1 MRRFLPIVLGLL
13 LLGAAASAQDTRRQE
28 SRKAQL
34 EKEIAAINR
43 QLKDNA
49 RSSSRALTDLA
60 LVRRKI
66 AARQELIAE
75 SDREIRALDDSMKVR
90 QQEIDRLQ
98 ARHDTLSL
106 YYNRLVRGAYK
117 NRDSRL
123 WYMYILSSENIGQ
136 AVRRFGYLRGLSRN
150 MSEQAKRIQET
161 AAALEL
167 EKERLAGLKEEAQV
181 LRGQRQADVDALRG
195 EEGES
200 AGLVARLE
208 KDRRKYQNDLKK
220 KNREVEALNRE
231 IAEIIRKA
239 TAKPKSGGKST
250 SKGGKTTSTAVDEK
264 LSSSFAANKG
274 RLPWPVEGTVIESY
288 GQHYHPVY
296 KNVKLPFNNGVTLAV
311 SRGAQAH
318 AVFDGTVA
326 QVVVIPG
333 YNQSR
338 GAQAHAV
345 FDGTVAQ
352 VVVIPGYNQCVLVQH
367 GSYFTFYCK
376 LKAVSV
382 KAGEKVKTG
391 QVLGT
396 VDTLSGEDQFH
407 FQLWQERTPQ
417 NPENWLR

>member
-13 LLGAAASAQDTRRQE
+13 LVGAAVSAQDTRRQE

-49 RSSSRALTDLA
+49 RSSSRALTDLS

-136 AVRRFGYLRGLSRN
+136 AVRRFGYLKGLSRN
-150 MSEQAKRIQET
+150 MSDQAKHIQET

-167 EKERLAGLKEEAQV
+167 EKDRLAGLREEAQV
-181 LRGQRQADVDALRG
+181 LRGQRQADVDALRS

-200 AGLVARLE
+200 ASLVARLE
-208 KDRRKYQNDLKK
+208 KDRKKYQNDLKK

-250 SKGGKTTSTAVDEK
+250 AKGGKTTSTAIDET
-264 LSSSFAANKG
+264 LSKNFAANKG

-311 SRGAQAH
+311 ARGAQAK
-318 AVFDGTVA
+318 AVFDGTV
-326 QVVVIPG
+326 
-333 YNQSR
+333 S
-338 GAQAHAV
+338 
-345 FDGTVAQ
+345 Q

-376 LKAVSV
+376 LKSVTV

-391 QVLGT
+391 QVLGI

>member
-49 RSSSRALTDLA
+49 RSSSRALTDLS

-136 AVRRFGYLRGLSRN
+136 AVRRFGYLKGLSRN
-150 MSEQAKRIQET
+150 MSDQAKHIQET

-167 EKERLAGLKEEAQV
+167 EKDRLAGLREEAQV
-181 LRGQRQADVDALRG
+181 LRGQRQADVDALRS

-200 AGLVARLE
+200 ASLVARLE
-208 KDRRKYQNDLKK
+208 KDRKKYQNDLRK

-250 SKGGKTTSTAVDEK
+250 AKGGKTTSTAIDET
-264 LSSSFAANKG
+264 LSKNFAANKG

-311 SRGAQAH
+311 A
-318 AVFDGTVA
+318 
-326 QVVVIPG
+326 
-333 YNQSR
+333 R

>member
-1 MRRFLPIVLGLL
+1 MRRLIPIVLGLL

-34 EKEIAAINR
+34 EKEIATINR

-49 RSSSRALTDLA
+49 RSSSRALTDLS

-66 AARQELIAE
+66 SARQELIAE
-75 SDREIRALDDSMKVR
+75 SDREIHALDDSIRVR
-90 QQEIDRLQ
+90 QKEIDRLQ
-98 ARHDTLSL
+98 ARHDTLTL
-106 YYNRLVRGAYK
+106 YYNRLVRSAYK
-117 NRDSRL
+117 NRDSRI

-136 AVRRFGYLRGLSRN
+136 AVRRFGYLKGLSKN
-150 MSEQAKRIQET
+150 MSDQARQIQET
-161 AAALEL
+161 AAVLEV
-167 EKERLAGLKEEAQV
+167 EKERLAGMRDEARA
-181 LRGQRQADVDALRG
+181 LRSQRQADVDALRN
-195 EEGES
+195 EEGENAS
-200 AGLVARLE
+200 LVARLQ
-208 KDRRKYQNDLKK
+208 KDRKKYQSDLQK

-239 TAKPKSGGKST
+239 TAKPKSSGGTGKST
-250 SKGGKTTSTAVDEK
+250 GGGKTTSTAVDEK

-274 RLPWPVEGTVIESY
+274 RLPWPVEGSVIESY

-311 SRGAQAH
+311 ARGTQAK
-318 AVFDGTVA
+318 
-326 QVVVIPG
+326 
-333 YNQSR
+333 
-338 GAQAHAV
+338 AV

-376 LKAVSV
+376 LKSVSV
-382 KAGEKVKTG
+382 KAGQKVTTG

-396 VDTLSGEDQFH
+396 VDTISGEDQFH
-407 FQLWQERTPQ
+407 FQLWKERTPQ

>member
-1 MRRFLPIVLGLL
+1 MRRLIPIVLGLL

-34 EKEIAAINR
+34 EKEIATINQ

-49 RSSSRALTDLA
+49 RSSSRALTDLS
-60 LVRRKI
+60 LVRRKSS
-66 AARQELIAE
+66 ARQELIAE
-75 SDREIRALDDSMKVR
+75 SDREIHALDDSIRVK
-90 QQEIDRLQ
+90 QKEIDRLQ

-106 YYNRLVRGAYK
+106 YYNRLVRSAYK
-117 NRDSRL
+117 NRDSRI

-136 AVRRFGYLRGLSRN
+136 AVRRFGYLKGLSKN
-150 MSEQAKRIQET
+150 MSDQARQIQET
-161 AAALEL
+161 AAVLEV
-167 EKERLAGLKEEAQV
+167 EKERLAGMRDEARA
-181 LRGQRQADVDALRG
+181 LRSQRQADVDALRS
-195 EEGES
+195 EEGEN
-200 AGLVARLE
+200 ANLVARLQ
-208 KDRRKYQNDLKK
+208 KDRKKYQSDLQK

-239 TAKPKSGGKST
+239 TAKPKASSSTNKSNSG
-250 SKGGKTTSTAVDEK
+250 GGKTTSTAVDEK

-274 RLPWPVEGTVIESY
+274 RLPWPVEGSVIESY

-311 SRGAQAH
+311 ARGTQAK
-318 AVFDGTVA
+318 
-326 QVVVIPG
+326 
-333 YNQSR
+333 
-338 GAQAHAV
+338 AV

-376 LKAVSV
+376 LKSVSV
-382 KAGEKVKTG
+382 KAGQQVKTG

-396 VDTLSGEDQFH
+396 VDTISGEDQFH
-407 FQLWQERTPQ
+407 FQLWKERTPQ

>member
-13 LLGAAASAQDTRRQE
+13 LVGAAVSAQDTRRQE

-66 AARQELIAE
+66 SARQELIAE

-136 AVRRFGYLRGLSRN
+136 AVRRFGYLKGLSRN
-150 MSEQAKRIQET
+150 MSEQAKNIQET

-167 EKERLAGLKEEAQV
+167 EKDRLAGFKEEAQV
-181 LRGQRQADVDALRG
+181 LRGQRQADVDALRS

-200 AGLVARLE
+200 ASLVARLE
-208 KDRRKYQNDLKK
+208 KDRRKYQDDLRK

-231 IAEIIRKA
+231 IAAIIRKA
-239 TAKPKSGGKST
+239 TAKPKAGSKST
-250 SKGGKTTSTAVDEK
+250 AKGGKTTSTAVDET
-264 LSSSFAANKG
+264 LSKNFASNKG

-311 SRGAQAH
+311 ARGAQAK
-318 AVFDGTVA
+318 AVFDGTV
-326 QVVVIPG
+326 
-333 YNQSR
+333 S
-338 GAQAHAV
+338 
-345 FDGTVAQ
+345 Q

-376 LKAVSV
+376 LKSVTV

-391 QVLGT
+391 QVLGI

-407 FQLWQERTPQ
+407 FQLWQERNPQ

>member
-1 MRRFLPIVLGLL
+1 MKRLLPILLVLL
-13 LLGAAASAQDTRRQE
+13 LTGAAASAQDTRRQE

-49 RSSSRALTDLA
+49 KSSSRALTDLA

-75 SDREIRALDDSMKVR
+75 SDREIQALNDSMRVKQR
-90 QQEIDRLQ
+90 EIDRLQ

-117 NRDSRL
+117 NRDSRV

-136 AVRRFGYLRGLSRN
+136 AVRRFGYLKGLSRN
-150 MSEQAKRIQET
+150 MSEQGKRIQET
-161 AAALEL
+161 AAELEV
-167 EKERLAGLKEEAQV
+167 EKERLAGLRSEAQA
-181 LRGQRQADVDALRG
+181 LRGQRQADVDALKG

-200 AGLVARLE
+200 ANLVARLE
-208 KDRRKYQNDLKK
+208 KDRKKYQSDLQK

-239 TAKPKSGGKST
+239 TAKPKSSGKSAA
-250 SKGGKTTSTAVDEK
+250 KGGKTTSTAVDEK
-264 LSSSFAANKG
+264 LSNSFAANKG

-311 SRGAQAH
+311 SRGTQAK
-318 AVFDGTVA
+318 AVFDGTV
-326 QVVVIPG
+326 
-333 YNQSR
+333 
-338 GAQAHAV
+338 
-345 FDGTVAQ
+345 TQ

-376 LKAVSV
+376 LKSVTV
-382 KAGEKVKTG
+382 KAGQQVKTG

-396 VDTLSGEDQFH
+396 VDTISGEDQFH
-407 FQLWQERTPQ
+407 FQLWKERNPQ
-417 NPENWLR
+417 NPETWLK

>member
-13 LLGAAASAQDTRRQE
+13 LLGAAVSAQDTRRQE

-136 AVRRFGYLRGLSRN
+136 AVRRFGYLKGLSRN
-150 MSEQAKRIQET
+150 MSEQAKNIQET

-167 EKERLAGLKEEAQV
+167 EKDRLAGLKEEAQV

-200 AGLVARLE
+200 ASLVARLE
-208 KDRRKYQNDLKK
+208 KDRRKYQDDLRK

-231 IAEIIRKA
+231 IAAIIRKA
-239 TAKPKSGGKST
+239 TAKPKSSGKST
-250 SKGGKTTSTAVDEK
+250 AKGGKTTSTAVDET
-264 LSSSFAANKG
+264 LSKNFASNKG

-311 SRGAQAH
+311 ARGAQAK
-318 AVFDGTVA
+318 AVFDGTV
-326 QVVVIPG
+326 
-333 YNQSR
+333 S
-338 GAQAHAV
+338 
-345 FDGTVAQ
+345 Q

-376 LKAVSV
+376 LKSVTV

>member
-13 LLGAAASAQDTRRQE
+13 LVGAAVSAQDTRRQE

-66 AARQELIAE
+66 SARQELIAE

-136 AVRRFGYLRGLSRN
+136 AVRRFGYLKGLSRN
-150 MSEQAKRIQET
+150 MSEQAKNIQET

-167 EKERLAGLKEEAQV
+167 EKDRLAGLKEEAQV

-200 AGLVARLE
+200 ASLVARLE
-208 KDRRKYQNDLKK
+208 KDRRKYQDDLRK
-220 KNREVEALNRE
+220 KNREVEALNR
-231 IAEIIRKA
+231 
-239 TAKPKSGGKST
+239 SSGKST
-250 SKGGKTTSTAVDEK
+250 AKGGKTTSTAVDET
-264 LSSSFAANKG
+264 LSKNFASNKG

-311 SRGAQAH
+311 ARGAQAK
-318 AVFDGTVA
+318 AVFDGTV
-326 QVVVIPG
+326 
-333 YNQSR
+333 S
-338 GAQAHAV
+338 
-345 FDGTVAQ
+345 Q

-376 LKAVSV
+376 LKSVTV

>member
-1 MRRFLPIVLGLL
+1 MRRFLPLVLGLL
-13 LLGAAASAQDTRRQE
+13 LVGAAVSAQDTRRQE

-49 RSSSRALTDLA
+49 RSSSRALTDLS

-136 AVRRFGYLRGLSRN
+136 AVRRFGYLKGLSRN
-150 MSEQAKRIQET
+150 MSEQAKHIQET

-167 EKERLAGLKEEAQV
+167 EKDRLAGLREEAQV
-181 LRGQRQADVDALRG
+181 LRGQRQADVDALRS

-200 AGLVARLE
+200 ASLVARLE
-208 KDRRKYQNDLKK
+208 KDRRKYQNDLRK

-250 SKGGKTTSTAVDEK
+250 AKGGKTTSTAVDET
-264 LSSSFAANKG
+264 LSKNFASNKG

-311 SRGAQAH
+311 SRGAQAK
-318 AVFDGTVA
+318 AVFDGTV
-326 QVVVIPG
+326 
-333 YNQSR
+333 S
-338 GAQAHAV
+338 
-345 FDGTVAQ
+345 Q

-376 LKAVSV
+376 LKSVTV

>member
-1 MRRFLPIVLGLL
+1 MRKLIPIVLGLL

-34 EKEIAAINR
+34 EKEIAVINQ

-49 RSSSRALTDLA
+49 KSSSRALSDLS

-66 AARQELIAE
+66 SARQELIAE
-75 SDREIRALDDSMKVR
+75 SDREIRALDDSIRTK
-90 QQEIDRLQ
+90 QKEIDRLQ
-98 ARHDTLSL
+98 ARHDTLTL
-106 YYNRLVRGAYK
+106 YYNRLIRSAYK
-117 NRDSRL
+117 NRDSRI

-136 AVRRFGYLRGLSRN
+136 AVRRFGYLKGLSKN
-150 MSEQAKRIQET
+150 MSEQARQIQET
-161 AAALEL
+161 AAVLEV
-167 EKERLAGLKEEAQV
+167 EKERLAGMRDEARA
-181 LRGQRQADVDALRG
+181 LRSQRQAAVDALRS
-195 EEGES
+195 EEGENAS
-200 AGLVARLE
+200 LVARLQ
-208 KDRRKYQNDLKK
+208 KDRKKYQSDLQK

-239 TAKPKSGGKST
+239 TAKPKSSGTTGKS
-250 SKGGKTTSTAVDEK
+250 SGGKTTSTAVDEK
-264 LSSSFAANKG
+264 LSSSFASNKG

-296 KNVKLPFNNGVTLAV
+296 KNIKLPFNNGVTLAV
-311 SRGAQAH
+311 PRGAQAK
-318 AVFDGTVA
+318 
-326 QVVVIPG
+326 
-333 YNQSR
+333 
-338 GAQAHAV
+338 AV

-376 LKAVSV
+376 LKSVTV
-382 KAGEKVKTG
+382 KAGQQVKTG

-396 VDTLSGEDQFH
+396 VDTISGEDQFH
-407 FQLWQERTPQ
+407 FQLWKERSPQ

>member
-13 LLGAAASAQDTRRQE
+13 LVGAAVSAQDTRRQE

-66 AARQELIAE
+66 SARQELIAE

-136 AVRRFGYLRGLSRN
+136 AVRRFGYLKGLSRN
-150 MSEQAKRIQET
+150 MSEQAKNIQET

-167 EKERLAGLKEEAQV
+167 EKDRLAGLKEEAQV

-200 AGLVARLE
+200 ASLVARLE
-208 KDRRKYQNDLKK
+208 KDRRKYQDDLRK

-231 IAEIIRKA
+231 IAAIIRKA
-239 TAKPKSGGKST
+239 TAKPKASGKST
-250 SKGGKTTSTAVDEK
+250 AKGGKTTSTAVDET
-264 LSSSFAANKG
+264 LSKNFASNKG

-311 SRGAQAH
+311 ARGAQAK
-318 AVFDGTVA
+318 AVFDGTV
-326 QVVVIPG
+326 
-333 YNQSR
+333 S
-338 GAQAHAV
+338 
-345 FDGTVAQ
+345 Q

-376 LKAVSV
+376 LKSVTV

>member
-1 MRRFLPIVLGLL
+1 MRRLILIVSGLL
-13 LLGAAASAQDTRRQE
+13 LLGVAASAQDTRRQE

-34 EKEIAAINR
+34 EKEIAVINQ

-49 RSSSRALTDLA
+49 KSSSRALTDLS

-66 AARQELIAE
+66 SARQELIAE
-75 SDREIRALDDSMKVR
+75 SDREIHALDDSIRVK
-90 QQEIDRLQ
+90 QKEIDRLQ

-106 YYNRLVRGAYK
+106 YYNRLVRSAYK
-117 NRDSRL
+117 NRDSRI

-136 AVRRFGYLRGLSRN
+136 AVRRFGYLKGLSKN
-150 MSEQAKRIQET
+150 MSDQARQIQET
-161 AAALEL
+161 AAVLEV
-167 EKERLAGLKEEAQV
+167 EKERLAGMRDEARA
-181 LRGQRQADVDALRG
+181 LRSQRQAAVDALRS
-195 EEGES
+195 EEGEN
-200 AGLVARLE
+200 ANLVARLQ
-208 KDRRKYQNDLKK
+208 KDRKKYQSDLQK

-239 TAKPKSGGKST
+239 TAKPKSSGNTNKGS
-250 SKGGKTTSTAVDEK
+250 SSGGKTTSTAVDEK
-264 LSSSFAANKG
+264 LSSSFASNKG

-311 SRGAQAH
+311 ARGAQAK
-318 AVFDGTVA
+318 AVFDGTV
-326 QVVVIPG
+326 
-333 YNQSR
+333 S
-338 GAQAHAV
+338 
-345 FDGTVAQ
+345 Q

-376 LKAVSV
+376 LKSVTV
-382 KAGEKVKTG
+382 KAGQQVKTG

-396 VDTLSGEDQFH
+396 VDTISGEDQFH
-407 FQLWQERTPQ
+407 FQLWKERTPQ

>member
-1 MRRFLPIVLGLL
+1 MRRFLPVILGLL
-13 LLGAAASAQDTRRQE
+13 LVGAAVSAQDTRRQE

-49 RSSSRALTDLA
+49 RSSSRALTDLS

-136 AVRRFGYLRGLSRN
+136 AVRRFGYLKGLSRN
-150 MSEQAKRIQET
+150 MSDQAKHIQET

-167 EKERLAGLKEEAQV
+167 EKDRLAGLREEAQV
-181 LRGQRQADVDALRG
+181 LRGQRQADLRGQRQADVDALRS

-200 AGLVARLE
+200 ASLVARLE
-208 KDRRKYQNDLKK
+208 KDRKKYQNDLRK

-250 SKGGKTTSTAVDEK
+250 AKGGKTTSTAIDET
-264 LSSSFAANKG
+264 LSKNFAANKG

-311 SRGAQAH
+311 ARGAQAK
-318 AVFDGTVA
+318 AVFDGTV
-326 QVVVIPG
+326 
-333 YNQSR
+333 S
-338 GAQAHAV
+338 
-345 FDGTVAQ
+345 Q

-376 LKAVSV
+376 LKSVTV

-391 QVLGT
+391 QVLGI

>member
-13 LLGAAASAQDTRRQE
+13 LVGAAVSAQDTRRQE

-49 RSSSRALTDLA
+49 RSSSRALTDLS

-75 SDREIRALDDSMKVR
+75 SDREIRALVDSMRVR
-90 QQEIDRLQ
+90 QREIDRLQ

-136 AVRRFGYLRGLSRN
+136 AVRRFGYLKGLSRN
-150 MSEQAKRIQET
+150 MSEQAKRIQEA

-167 EKERLAGLKEEAQV
+167 EKERLAGLKEEAKA
-181 LRGQRQADVDALRG
+181 LRKQRQADVDALRG

-200 AGLVARLE
+200 ASLVARLE
-208 KDRRKYQNDLKK
+208 KDRKKYQADLRK

-239 TAKPKSGGKST
+239 TAKPRSGKT
-250 SKGGKTTSTAVDEK
+250 SPGGKTTSTAVDEA
-264 LSSSFAANKG
+264 LSNNFASNKG

-296 KNVKLPFNNGVTLAV
+296 KNVKMPFNNGVTLAV

-326 QVVVIPG
+326 QVVV
-333 YNQSR
+333 
-338 GAQAHAV
+338 V
-345 FDGTVAQ
+345 
-352 VVVIPGYNQCVLVQH
+352 PGYNQCVLVRH

-376 LKAVSV
+376 LKSVTV
-382 KAGEKVKTG
+382 KAGDKVKTG

-396 VDTLSGEDQFH
+396 VDTLSGEVQFH

-417 NPENWLR
+417 NPENWLK

>member
-49 RSSSRALTDLA
+49 RSSSRALTDLS

-98 ARHDTLSL
+98 ARHDTLSF

-117 NRDSRL
+117 NRDSRV

-136 AVRRFGYLRGLSRN
+136 AVRRFGYLKGLSRN
-150 MSEQAKRIQET
+150 MSEQGKHIQET

-167 EKERLAGLKEEAQV
+167 EKARLEGLKADAQAV
-181 LRGQRQADVDALRG
+181 RSQRQADVDALRS

-200 AGLVARLE
+200 ASLVARLE
-208 KDRRKYQNDLKK
+208 KDRKKYQNDLKK

-239 TAKPKSGGKST
+239 TAKPKSSSKST
-250 SKGGKTTSTAVDEK
+250 AKGGKTTSTAIDET
-264 LSSSFAANKG
+264 LSKNFASNKG

-296 KNVKLPFNNGVTLAV
+296 KNIKLPFNNGVTLAV
-311 SRGAQAH
+311 SRGAQAK
-318 AVFDGTVA
+318 AVFDGTV
-326 QVVVIPG
+326 
-333 YNQSR
+333 S
-338 GAQAHAV
+338 
-345 FDGTVAQ
+345 Q

-367 GSYFTFYCK
+367 GAYFTFYCK
-376 LKAVSV
+376 LKSVSV

-396 VDTLSGEDQFH
+396 VDTISGEDQFH
-407 FQLWQERTPQ
+407 FQLWQERAPQ

>member
-13 LLGAAASAQDTRRQE
+13 LVGAAVSAQDTRRQE

-66 AARQELIAE
+66 SARQELIAE

-98 ARHDTLSL
+98 ARYDTLSL

-136 AVRRFGYLRGLSRN
+136 AVRRFGYLKGLSRN
-150 MSEQAKRIQET
+150 MSEQAKNIQET

-167 EKERLAGLKEEAQV
+167 EKDRLAGLKEEAQV

-200 AGLVARLE
+200 ASLVARLE
-208 KDRRKYQNDLKK
+208 KDRRKYQDDLRK

-231 IAEIIRKA
+231 IAAIIRKA
-239 TAKPKSGGKST
+239 TAKPKSSGKST
-250 SKGGKTTSTAVDEK
+250 AKGGKTTSTAVDET
-264 LSSSFAANKG
+264 LSKNFASNKG

-311 SRGAQAH
+311 ARGAQAK
-318 AVFDGTVA
+318 AVFDGTV
-326 QVVVIPG
+326 
-333 YNQSR
+333 S
-338 GAQAHAV
+338 
-345 FDGTVAQ
+345 Q

-376 LKAVSV
+376 LKSVTV

-407 FQLWQERTPQ
+407 FQLWQERNPQ

>member
-13 LLGAAASAQDTRRQE
+13 LVGAAVSAQDTRRQE

-49 RSSSRALTDLA
+49 RSSSRALTDLS

-90 QQEIDRLQ
+90 QREIDRLQ

-136 AVRRFGYLRGLSRN
+136 AVRRFGYLKGLSRN
-150 MSEQAKRIQET
+150 MSEQGKRIQET
-161 AAALEL
+161 AAELEL

-181 LRGQRQADVDALRG
+181 LRGQRQADVDALRS

-200 AGLVARLE
+200 ATLVARLE
-208 KDRRKYQNDLKK
+208 KDRRKYQDELRK

-231 IAEIIRKA
+231 IAAIIRKA
-239 TAKPKSGGKST
+239 TAKPKSGGKT
-250 SKGGKTTSTAVDEK
+250 AEGGKTTSTAIDET
-264 LSSSFAANKG
+264 LSKNFASNKG

-311 SRGAQAH
+311 SRGAQA
-318 AVFDGTVA
+318 
-326 QVVVIPG
+326 Q
-333 YNQSR
+333 
-338 GAQAHAV
+338 AV

-367 GSYFTFYCK
+367 GAYFTFYCK
-376 LKAVSV
+376 LKSVSV

>member
-13 LLGAAASAQDTRRQE
+13 LVGAAVSAQDTRRQE

-49 RSSSRALTDLA
+49 RSSSRALTDLS

-75 SDREIRALDDSMKVR
+75 SDRDIRALDDSMQVR
-90 QQEIDRLQ
+90 QREIDRLQ

-136 AVRRFGYLRGLSRN
+136 AVRRFGYLKGLSRN

-167 EKERLAGLKEEAQV
+167 EKERLAGLKEEAKA
-181 LRGQRQADVDALRG
+181 LRNQRQADVDALRG

-200 AGLVARLE
+200 ASLVARLE
-208 KDRRKYQNDLKK
+208 KDRKKYQADLRK

-250 SKGGKTTSTAVDEK
+250 AKGGKTTSTTVDEA
-264 LSSSFAANKG
+264 LSNSFAANKG

-296 KNVKLPFNNGVTLAV
+296 KNVKMPFNNGVTLSVA
-311 SRGAQAH
+311 RGAQAH

-326 QVVVIPG
+326 KVVV
-333 YNQSR
+333 
-338 GAQAHAV
+338 V
-345 FDGTVAQ
+345 
-352 VVVIPGYNQCVLVQH
+352 PGYNQCVLVQH

-376 LKAVSV
+376 LKAVTV
-382 KAGEKVKTG
+382 KVGDKVKTG

-407 FQLWQERTPQ
+407 FQLWKERSPQ
-417 NPENWLR
+417 NPESWLK

>member
-1 MRRFLPIVLGLL
+1 MKRLIPIVLGLL
-13 LLGAAASAQDTRRQE
+13 LLGVAASAQDTRRQE

-34 EKEIAAINR
+34 EKEIAVINK

-49 RSSSRALTDLA
+49 QSSSRALTDLS

-66 AARQELIAE
+66 SARQELIAE
-75 SDREIRALDDSMKVR
+75 SDREIHALDDSIRVK
-90 QQEIDRLQ
+90 QKEIDRLQ

-106 YYNRLVRGAYK
+106 YYNRLVRSAYK
-117 NRDSRL
+117 NRDSRI

-136 AVRRFGYLRGLSRN
+136 AVRRFGYLKGLSKN
-150 MSEQAKRIQET
+150 MSDQARQIQET
-161 AAALEL
+161 AAVLEV
-167 EKERLAGLKEEAQV
+167 EKERLAVMRDDART
-181 LRGQRQADVDALRG
+181 LRSQRQADVDALRS

-200 AGLVARLE
+200 ASLVARLQ
-208 KDRRKYQNDLKK
+208 KDRKKYQSDLQK

-239 TAKPKSGGKST
+239 TTKPKTSSGTNKNT
-250 SKGGKTTSTAVDEK
+250 GGKTTSTAVDEK

-274 RLPWPVEGTVIESY
+274 RLPWPVEGSVIESY

-311 SRGAQAH
+311 ARGTQAK
-318 AVFDGTVA
+318 
-326 QVVVIPG
+326 
-333 YNQSR
+333 
-338 GAQAHAV
+338 AV

-376 LKAVSV
+376 LKSVSV
-382 KAGEKVKTG
+382 KAGQQVKTG

-396 VDTLSGEDQFH
+396 VDTISGEDQFH
-407 FQLWQERTPQ
+407 FQLWKERSPQ

>member
-13 LLGAAASAQDTRRQE
+13 LVGAAVSAQDTRRQE

-49 RSSSRALTDLA
+49 RSSSRALTDLS

-136 AVRRFGYLRGLSRN
+136 AVRRFGYLKGLSRN
-150 MSEQAKRIQET
+150 MSEQAKHIQET

-167 EKERLAGLKEEAQV
+167 EKDRLAGLREEAQV
-181 LRGQRQADVDALRG
+181 LRGQRQADVDALRS

-200 AGLVARLE
+200 ASLVARLE
-208 KDRRKYQNDLKK
+208 KDRRKYQNDLRK

-250 SKGGKTTSTAVDEK
+250 AKGGKTTSTAIDET
-264 LSSSFAANKG
+264 LSKNFAANKG

-311 SRGAQAH
+311 ARGAQAK
-318 AVFDGTVA
+318 AVFDGTV
-326 QVVVIPG
+326 
-333 YNQSR
+333 S
-338 GAQAHAV
+338 
-345 FDGTVAQ
+345 Q
-352 VVVIPGYNQCVLVQH
+352 VVVIPGYNQCILVQH

-376 LKAVSV
+376 LKSVTV

-407 FQLWQERTPQ
+407 FQLWQERNPQ

>member
-1 MRRFLPIVLGLL
+1 MKRLIPIVLGLL

-34 EKEIAAINR
+34 EKEIAVINQ

-49 RSSSRALTDLA
+49 KSSSRALSDLS

-66 AARQELIAE
+66 SARQELIAE
-75 SDREIRALDDSMKVR
+75 SDREIHALDDSIRVR
-90 QQEIDRLQ
+90 QKEIDRLQ
-98 ARHDTLSL
+98 ARHDTLTL
-106 YYNRLVRGAYK
+106 YYNRLVRSAYK
-117 NRDSRL
+117 NRDSRI

-136 AVRRFGYLRGLSRN
+136 AVRRFGYLKGLSKN
-150 MSEQAKRIQET
+150 MSEQARQIQET
-161 AAALEL
+161 AAVLEV
-167 EKERLAGLKEEAQV
+167 EKERLAGLRDEART
-181 LRGQRQADVDALRG
+181 LRSQRQADVDALRS
-195 EEGES
+195 EEGENAS
-200 AGLVARLE
+200 LVARLQ
-208 KDRRKYQNDLKK
+208 KDRKKYQSDLQK

-239 TAKPKSGGKST
+239 TAKPKSSVTTGKS
-250 SKGGKTTSTAVDEK
+250 SGGKTTSTAVDEK
-264 LSSSFAANKG
+264 LSSSFASNKG

-296 KNVKLPFNNGVTLAV
+296 KNIKLPFNNGVTLAV
-311 SRGAQAH
+311 PRGAQAK
-318 AVFDGTVA
+318 
-326 QVVVIPG
+326 
-333 YNQSR
+333 
-338 GAQAHAV
+338 AV

-376 LKAVSV
+376 LKSVSV
-382 KAGEKVKTG
+382 KAGQQVKTG

-396 VDTLSGEDQFH
+396 VDTISGEDQFH
-407 FQLWQERTPQ
+407 FQLWKERSPQ

>member
-1 MRRFLPIVLGLL
+1 MKRLIPIVLGLL

-34 EKEIAAINR
+34 EKEIAVINK

-49 RSSSRALTDLA
+49 QSSSRALTDLS

-66 AARQELIAE
+66 SARQELIAE
-75 SDREIRALDDSMKVR
+75 SDREIHALDDSIRVK
-90 QQEIDRLQ
+90 QKEIDRLQ

-106 YYNRLVRGAYK
+106 YYNRLVRSAYK
-117 NRDSRL
+117 NRDSRI

-136 AVRRFGYLRGLSRN
+136 AVRRFGYLKGLSKN
-150 MSEQAKRIQET
+150 MSDQARQIQET
-161 AAALEL
+161 AAVLEV
-167 EKERLAGLKEEAQV
+167 EKERLAVMRDDART
-181 LRGQRQADVDALRG
+181 LRSQRQADVDALRS

-200 AGLVARLE
+200 ASLVARLQ
-208 KDRRKYQNDLKK
+208 KDRKKYQSDLQK

-239 TAKPKSGGKST
+239 TAKPKTSSGTNKNT
-250 SKGGKTTSTAVDEK
+250 GGKTTSTAVDEK

-274 RLPWPVEGTVIESY
+274 RLPWPVEGSVIESY

-311 SRGAQAH
+311 ARGTQAK
-318 AVFDGTVA
+318 
-326 QVVVIPG
+326 
-333 YNQSR
+333 
-338 GAQAHAV
+338 AV

-376 LKAVSV
+376 LKSVSV
-382 KAGEKVKTG
+382 KAGQQVKTG

-396 VDTLSGEDQFH
+396 VDTISGEDQFH
-407 FQLWQERTPQ
+407 FQLWKERTPQ

>member
-13 LLGAAASAQDTRRQE
+13 LMGAAVSAQDTRRQE

-49 RSSSRALTDLA
+49 RSSSRALTDLS

-136 AVRRFGYLRGLSRN
+136 AVRRFGYLKGLSRN
-150 MSEQAKRIQET
+150 MSEQAKHIQET

-167 EKERLAGLKEEAQV
+167 EKDRLAGLREEARV

-200 AGLVARLE
+200 ASLVARLE
-208 KDRRKYQNDLKK
+208 KDRRKYQDELRK

-231 IAEIIRKA
+231 IAAIIRKA
-239 TAKPKSGGKST
+239 TAKPKAGSKS
-250 SKGGKTTSTAVDEK
+250 SKGGKTTSTAVDET
-264 LSSSFAANKG
+264 LSKNFASNKG

-311 SRGAQAH
+311 A
-318 AVFDGTVA
+318 
-326 QVVVIPG
+326 
-333 YNQSR
+333 R

>member
-13 LLGAAASAQDTRRQE
+13 LVGAVVSAQDTRRQE

-49 RSSSRALTDLA
+49 RSSSRALTDLS

-75 SDREIRALDDSMKVR
+75 SDREIRSLDDSMRVR

-136 AVRRFGYLRGLSRN
+136 AVRRFGYLKGLSRN
-150 MSEQAKRIQET
+150 MSEQAKRIQEA

-167 EKERLAGLKEEAQV
+167 EKERLAGLKEEAKV
-181 LRGQRQADVDALRG
+181 LRKQRQADVDALRG

-200 AGLVARLE
+200 ASLVARLE
-208 KDRRKYQNDLKK
+208 KDRKKYQADLRK

-239 TAKPKSGGKST
+239 TAKPKSGGKSAA
-250 SKGGKTTSTAVDEK
+250 KGGKTTSTTVDEA
-264 LSSSFAANKG
+264 LSNSFAANKG

-296 KNVKLPFNNGVTLAV
+296 KNVKMPFNNGVTLSVA
-311 SRGAQAH
+311 RGAQAH

-326 QVVVIPG
+326 KVVV
-333 YNQSR
+333 
-338 GAQAHAV
+338 V
-345 FDGTVAQ
+345 
-352 VVVIPGYNQCVLVQH
+352 PGYNQCVLVQH

-376 LKAVSV
+376 LKAVTV
-382 KAGEKVKTG
+382 KVGDKVKTG

-407 FQLWQERTPQ
+407 FQLWKERSPQ
-417 NPENWLR
+417 NPESWLK

>member
-1 MRRFLPIVLGLL
+1 MRRFLPVVLGLL
-13 LLGAAASAQDTRRQE
+13 LVGAAVSAQDTRRQE

-49 RSSSRALTDLA
+49 RSSSRALTDLS

-136 AVRRFGYLRGLSRN
+136 AVRRFGYLKGLSRN
-150 MSEQAKRIQET
+150 MSDQAKHIQET

-167 EKERLAGLKEEAQV
+167 EKDRLAGLREEAQV
-181 LRGQRQADVDALRG
+181 LRGQRQADVDALRS

-200 AGLVARLE
+200 ASLVARLE
-208 KDRRKYQNDLKK
+208 KDRKKYQNDLKK

-250 SKGGKTTSTAVDEK
+250 AKGGKTTSIAIDET
-264 LSSSFAANKG
+264 LSKNFAANKG

-311 SRGAQAH
+311 ARGAQAK
-318 AVFDGTVA
+318 AVFDGTV
-326 QVVVIPG
+326 
-333 YNQSR
+333 S
-338 GAQAHAV
+338 
-345 FDGTVAQ
+345 Q

-376 LKAVSV
+376 LKSVTV

-407 FQLWQERTPQ
+407 FQLWQERNPQ

>member
-13 LLGAAASAQDTRRQE
+13 LVGAAVSAQDTRRQE

-66 AARQELIAE
+66 SARQELIAE

-90 QQEIDRLQ
+90 QQEINRLQ

-136 AVRRFGYLRGLSRN
+136 AVRRFGYLKGLSRN
-150 MSEQAKRIQET
+150 MSEQAKNIQET

-167 EKERLAGLKEEAQV
+167 EKDRLAGLKEEAQV

-200 AGLVARLE
+200 ASLVARLE
-208 KDRRKYQNDLKK
+208 KDRRKYQDDLRK

-231 IAEIIRKA
+231 IAAIIRKA
-239 TAKPKSGGKST
+239 TAKPKSSGKST
-250 SKGGKTTSTAVDEK
+250 AKGGKTTSTAVDET
-264 LSSSFAANKG
+264 LSKNFASNKG

-311 SRGAQAH
+311 ARGAQAK
-318 AVFDGTVA
+318 AVFDGTV
-326 QVVVIPG
+326 
-333 YNQSR
+333 S
-338 GAQAHAV
+338 
-345 FDGTVAQ
+345 Q

-376 LKAVSV
+376 LKSVTV